1 MSMSVALAPQ
11 RVYGVVAKNS
21 PHFIETTFD
30 AFAEGAPV
38 VFLRGMSDDRI
49 ERSGVTDVVEPRQT
63 HGWFAPKAVV
73 SQPSVQAQI
82 AFTSGTEGAPK
93 GVLLTHGNLADT
105 VSRLNQVMELTSEV
119 REYIGVPLH
128 YSFGMG
134 RCRAVAAVG
143 GRCYVPE
150 HGFNPLE
157 IRDMLRRGEINAVSA
172 VPSLWR
178 VLLQGKQIFGDEARR
193 LRWVEIGS
201 QPMSRAEK
209 EAVKALFPQAII
221 VQHYGLTEASR
232 STFLRIDQAT
242 GSELD
247 SVGKPVGA
255 TEIRIA
261 DDGRI
266 QIRGPHVAQQLLIG
280 DEIVPN
286 VDGSGWLRTN
296 DLGRMEGDFL
306 FFEGRADDMINCGGI
321 KLSPDVVEERL
332 RERLGVRTGIAVA
345 PVSHALVGHAVLAG
359 VLNETGLQRVR
370 VIEALTAVLS
380 EYGIRN
386 RSAALCCFL
395 DEFPTTATGKVQ
407 RKVLAAQYGA
417 TAQPD
422 AGAPP
427 AEVPVASVSTDGQ
440 AHAPA
445 SSGSLSV
452 QEALVAEVWQQVL
465 GLSEVNPEQSF
476 YDLGGDSL
484 TALSAVMAMERRK
497 VPSVV
502 SKGMLQGLTVRQTA
516 ALMAAPAEREPLAH
530 SLPNDE
536 LRSAMAINMVRGLL
550 VLLVIFAHW
559 APGAIERLPA
569 GYLGLLDWLQPIFAI
584 GTPGFAIV
592 YGVSVGFSL
601 FPSFV
606 ERPERFAAVQRRSR
620 TLLAGGVL
628 ALSLVSFAAR
638 WANGEVRDVTDF
650 ANSFYTVI
658 SFYLLVTLTLPW
670 WLRLLAKAESPA
682 VTAGLL
688 SVVLLA
694 SYHYLFRPLSELR
707 ATGFVELGKILVAAK
722 YAYPNLLG
730 GTFGG
735 VAIGL
740 WFRGAVKSNQPKQP
754 LFSLGVGT
762 VLMGV
767 LTATY
772 AEEDWFAVVQGA
784 ARLWQWWAYLG
795 IVALC
800 LFAAFSLLQSYG
812 GFGRVKL
819 LAVRALATFGILAFP
834 LYIGHSAVIPFKDIL
849 HGLAGLDA
857 QWALLASMLAF
868 VACTAVLYRRIYETS
883 FR

>member
-1 MSMSVALAPQ
+1 MSTSVALAPQ

-21 PHFIETTFD
+21 PHFIETIFD
-30 AFAEGAPV
+30 AFEEGAPV
-38 VFLRGMSDDRI
+38 VFLRGISDERI
-49 ERSGVTDVVEPRQT
+49 TRSGVTDVVEPRQNF
-63 HGWFAPKAVV
+63 GWFKPKAVV
-73 SQPSVQAQI
+73 QKPSVQAQI
-82 AFTSGTEGAPK
+82 AFTSGTEGASK

-134 RCRAVAAVG
+134 RCRAVGAVG
-143 GRCYVPE
+143 GQCFVPQ
-150 HGFNPLE
+150 HGFNPIE
-157 IRDMLRRGEINAVSA
+157 IRDLLRQGEINAVSA

-178 VLLQGKQIFGDEARR
+178 VLLQGQQIFGDEARL
-193 LRWVEIGS
+193 LRWIEIGS

-209 EAVKALFPQAII
+209 EALKSLFPQAII

-232 STFLRIDQAT
+232 STFLRIDQAS
-242 GSELD
+242 GAELD
-247 SVGKPVGA
+247 SVGKPIGA

-261 DDGRI
+261 ADGRI
-266 QIRGPHVAQQLLIG
+266 QVRGPHVAQQLLIG

-286 VDGSGWLRTN
+286 VDDSGWLRTN
-296 DLGRMEGDFL
+296 DLGRMDNGFL
-306 FFEGRADDMINCGGI
+306 YFEGRADDVINCGGI
-321 KLSPDVVEERL
+321 KLSPDAIEERL
-332 RERLGVRTGIAVA
+332 RERLGVRTGVAVA
-345 PVSHALVGHAVLAG
+345 PVPHALVGHAVLTA
-359 VLNETGLQRVR
+359 VLNETGLKRAQ
-370 VIEALTAVLS
+370 VIEALTAVLGES
-380 EYGIRN
+380 GIRN
-386 RSAALCCFL
+386 RSAVLCCFL
-395 DEFPTTATGKVQ
+395 DSFPVTATGKVQ
-407 RKVLAAQYGA
+407 RKVLVAQYGA
-417 TAQPD
+417 TIQAD
-422 AGAPP
+422 TAGD
-427 AEVPVASVSTDGQ
+427 DGPMADMSAAGQ
-440 AHAPA
+440 SAAPA
-445 SSGSLSV
+445 SAASMSA
-452 QEALVAEVWQQVL
+452 QEALVAEVWREVL
-465 GLSEVNPEQSF
+465 DLSEVNPEHSF

-516 ALMAAPAEREPLAH
+516 ALMAAPAAQKPLAH

-536 LRSAMAINMVRGLL
+536 LRSAMAINMVRGFL
-550 VLLVIFAHW
+550 VLMVIFAHW
-559 APGAIERLPA
+559 APGAIERLPT
-569 GYLGLLDWLQPIFAI
+569 GYLGLLDWLQPLFAI

-620 TLLAGGVL
+620 ALLASGVVAL
-628 ALSLVSFAAR
+628 ALVSFAAR
-638 WANGEVRDVTDF
+638 WVNGEVRDVTDF

-670 WLRLLAKAESPA
+670 WLRLLAKAANPA

-694 SYHYLFRPLSELR
+694 SYHYLFRPLAELR
-707 ATGFVELGKILVAAK
+707 ATGFIELCKILVAAK
-722 YAYPNLLG
+722 YAYANLLG

-740 WFRGAVKSNQPKQP
+740 WFRTAVKSNQPKEP
-754 LFSLGVGT
+754 LVSLGLGT

-772 AEEDWFAVVQGA
+772 AEEDWFAAVQGA

-812 GFGRVKL
+812 RFGRVQL
-819 LAVRALATFGILAFP
+819 VTVRALSTVGILAFP
-834 LYIGHSAVIPFKDIL
+834 LYIGHSAVIPLKDIL
-849 HGLAGLDA
+849 HGIAGIDA
-857 QWALLASMLAF
+857 QWALLISMLAF
-868 VACTAVLYRRIYETS
+868 AACMGLLYRRIYETS
-883 FR
+883 FQ